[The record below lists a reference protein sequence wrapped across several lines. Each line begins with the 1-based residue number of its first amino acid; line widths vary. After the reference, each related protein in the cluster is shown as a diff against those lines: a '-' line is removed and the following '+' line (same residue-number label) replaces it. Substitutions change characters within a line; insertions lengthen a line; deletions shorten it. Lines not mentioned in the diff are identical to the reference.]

1 MRALVGDERKA
12 YSAKIFSAIIEKDNN
27 GKKRKNGVKKVMAS
41 LSVFNAK
48 TRHFS
53 FQDDC
58 GILPCTMMLSH
69 KRVANAALYW
79 KTRGRNLKTRAVFKE
94 NAVDILHFKK
104 ISYLLFVW
112 LCKVLIAPVNS

>member
-1 MRALVGDERKA
+1 MRALTGDERKA

-27 GKKRKNGVKKVMAS
+27 GKKKKRKNGVKKVMAS
-41 LSVFNAK
+41 LSIFNAK

-58 GILPCTMMLSH
+58 GILPCTTMLSH

-79 KTRGRNLKTRAVFKE
+79 KTSGRNLKTRVVCKE

-104 ISYLLFVW
+104 NILFVIH
-112 LCKVLIAPVNS
+112 LFGCVRS